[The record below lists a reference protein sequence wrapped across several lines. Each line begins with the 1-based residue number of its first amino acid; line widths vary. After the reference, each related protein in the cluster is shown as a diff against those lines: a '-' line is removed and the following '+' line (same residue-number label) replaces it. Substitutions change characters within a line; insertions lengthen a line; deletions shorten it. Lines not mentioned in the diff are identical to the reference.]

1 MSTKNL
7 FYAYGRIGRC
17 NMSSNQHVVTE
28 NGKPCSLLQ
37 KKSTYS
43 HNEVPGREFKLTEP
57 CKMTR
62 RNMAKVCPCI
72 AICLRHQ
79 LQFFASEVSW
89 LSPQAVVPWITFNPN
104 SSWASDKETRCL
116 PQDSGLLCKGNYL
129 KVWCAAQ
136 ALNWI
141 QPVICSTIGWP
152 SRAFYSTTWKQMQKK
167 WQCSTTKLFYWLY
180 KLPHSTALGWL
191 WIFQCSAPLQF
202 HI

>member
-1 MSTKNL
+1 MKFLAENSSWQSPAKWQRETWLRFAHVLL
-7 FYAYGRIGRC
+7 FASDISY
-17 NMSSNQHVVTE
+17 N
-28 NGKPCSLLQ
+28 PL
-37 KKSTYS
+37 
-43 HNEVPGREFKLTEP
+43 
-57 CKMTR
+57 
-62 RNMAKVCPCI
+62 
-72 AICLRHQ
+72 
-79 LQFFASEVSW
+79 FASEVSW

-191 WIFQCSAPLQF
+191 WIFQCSAPLHF